1 MFYYKFITN
10 TPYCG
15 TEAEEY
21 YAFDEKPT
29 EQELEEIGE
38 QFCRSNAESY
48 EYLATG
54 WDSDDLSEED
64 LDEELS
70 YYYDNCEYSWEEIT
84 REEYEENT

>member
-38 QFCRSNAESY
+38 EFCRSNAESY
-48 EYLATG
+48 THLVTG
-54 WDSDDLSEED
+54 WDNDDLSEEE
-64 LDEELS
+64 LEEELS

-84 REEYEENT
+84 KEEYEENT

>member
-29 EQELEEIGE
+29 EQELEEIGD
-38 QFCRSNAESY
+38 QFCRMY
-48 EYLATG
+48 
-54 WDSDDLSEED
+54 
-64 LDEELS
+64 
-70 YYYDNCEYSWEEIT
+70 
-84 REEYEENT
+84 

>member
-48 EYLATG
+48 EHLATG
-54 WDSDDLSEED
+54 WDSDNLSEEA
-64 LDEELS
+64 LAKELS

-84 REEYEENT
+84 KEEYEENT